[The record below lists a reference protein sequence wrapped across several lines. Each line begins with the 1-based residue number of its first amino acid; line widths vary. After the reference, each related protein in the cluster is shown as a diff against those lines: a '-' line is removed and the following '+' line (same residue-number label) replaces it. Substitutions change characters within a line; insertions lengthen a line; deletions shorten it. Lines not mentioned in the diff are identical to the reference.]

1 MMRYTVENK
10 FDWDRTGDLS
20 ELMIRPL
27 ESKFDTYLPV
37 SADDFARIN
46 KGDVIE
52 VLVTVV
58 PKEERK

>member
-1 MMRYTVENK
+1 MRYTVENK

>member
-1 MMRYTVENK
+1 MRYTVENK

-27 ESKFDTYLPV
+27 ESKFGTYLPV

-58 PKEERK
+58 PKDGV